1 MEDILHLDMIRSN
14 KTAASV
20 VDRTVAVL
28 KLAAFKAAAN
38 RAKPKSYP
46 LPADAKSFEQLL
58 AARLASRPALAQ
70 AAAVKWATRLAADP
84 VAQVRLFGA
93 LAKVDVRSARPV
105 AELAQTAAPLVVNR
119 PQLEQAA
126 QIRFAD
132 DLIPGMATP
141 PQVMAASGSAPAG
154 KVLKIRIHRVICED
168 ETDGFLGS
176 ESGDDEIGIG
186 GVTVDETGDVHK
198 VSPWTVGTEFDDGEK
213 RVYSPPKTFEAFSL
227 AEGGN
232 HWPKSYAASI
242 YLSELDNGGFPS
254 FVNELYNEVKKYI
267 GALVNGW
274 IPGLGALV
282 VMVLDVFFGW
292 LVSIWEDDLFPAI
305 TIQTDIKSPQHVFAS
320 GTRTSSIKKYWTKA
334 HGGKYWV
341 WLDWQITS

>member
-1 MEDILHLDMIRSN
+1 MEDILHLDMIKSN
-14 KTAASV
+14 KTAAAV

-38 RAKPKSYP
+38 RAKPKTYQ
-46 LPADAKSFEQLL
+46 LPADASSFEQLL
-58 AARLASRPALAQ
+58 AGRLATRPALAQ
-70 AAAVKWATRLAADP
+70 AAAVQWATRLAADP
-84 VAQVRLFGA
+84 AAQTRLFGS

-105 AELAQTAAPLVVNR
+105 ADLVHSAAPLAVNR
-119 PQLEQAA
+119 AQLEQAA

-132 DLIPGMATP
+132 DLIAPPAPGTA
-141 PQVMAASGSAPAG
+141 QVMSATAPAG
-154 KVLKIRIHRVICED
+154 KSLKIRIHRVICED
-168 ETDGFLGS
+168 ESDGFLGS
-176 ESGDDEIGIG
+176 EWGEDEIGIG

-198 VSPWTVGTEFDDGEK
+198 VSPWTVGTHFEDHDSK
-213 RVYSPPKTFEAFSL
+213 TYNPPKTFEAFDLS
-227 AEGGN
+227 EGGN
-232 HWPKSYAASI
+232 HWPKGYAASI
-242 YLSELDNGGFPS
+242 YVSELDNGGFPGFIS
-254 FVNELYNEVKKYI
+254 DVYNQVKVYV
-267 GALVNGW
+267 GALINGW

-292 LVSIWEDDLFPAI
+292 LVSIWEDDIFPAI
-305 TIQTDIKSPQHVFAS
+305 TIQTDIASPQHVFAS